1 MAYQFFANKSK
12 SRSSSSSPSPH
23 RPARSHKPPI
33 HPPPLQPPA
42 VAKSGPPNV
51 SQDTFP
57 PYPHEIPVGYVT
69 AHPFITIETVK
80 TVHIP
85 SLTRITATLLP
96 IRYPTS
102 FYTSTITDPVVASL
116 SRVAIYHDQPVA
128 AGPSPGSLP
137 GTDQV
142 IGGIR
147 CKLERQDPGKVI
159 HGREATNLYIQTL
172 HLLSAHR
179 GRGVATSL
187 LNSLIFAPTGDGNPN
202 QVSELVKHYNISS
215 VTAHVHEAN
224 EDALKWYVSRG
235 FTVQGDVVEGYYRRL
250 KPSGAKVVRLE
261 LQWEDEEAEGK
272 SQVSMDINK
281 APKKSSPNDADDEDW
296 EKVEAEDGEEDDHG
310 VQLLSDS
317 RILEGDETLSR
328 KRKAEE
334 EKGNHPQRR

>member
-1 MAYQFFANKSK
+1 MAYQFFANSK
-12 SRSSSSSPSPH
+12 SRASSSSPSPH
-23 RPARSHKPPI
+23 RPARPHKPPI
-33 HPPPLQPPA
+33 LPPPLLSSA
-42 VAKSGPPNV
+42 VAKSGPPKA

-57 PYPHEIPVGYVT
+57 PYPHEISTGYAT
-69 AHPFITIETVK
+69 GHPYITVETVK

-85 SLTRITATLLP
+85 SLTRITTTLLP

-102 FYTSTITDPVVASL
+102 FYTSTITDPVIASL
-116 SRVAIYHDQPVA
+116 SRVAIYHDHPVA
-128 AGPSPGSLP
+128 EGPSPGSLP

-147 CKLERQDPGKVI
+147 CKLEKQDPGQVI

-187 LNSLIFAPTGDGNPN
+187 LNSLLFAPTGDGIPN
-202 QVSELVKHYNISS
+202 QVSDLVKHYNISS

-235 FTVQGDVVEGYYRRL
+235 FKVQDGVVEGYYRRL

-261 LQWEDEEAEGK
+261 VQWEDEEAGGK
-272 SQVSMDINK
+272 QHVSMELNE
-281 APKKSSPNDADDEDW
+281 AANNSSPNDADDEDW
-296 EKVEAEDGEEDDHG
+296 EKVEAADGEEGDHG

-317 RILEGDETLSR
+317 RILEGDETPSR

-334 EKGNHPQRR
+334 EKGNHSQRR

>member
-1 MAYQFFANKSK
+1 MAYQFFAKSK
-12 SRSSSSSPSPH
+12 SRASSSSPSPH
-23 RPARSHKPPI
+23 RPARPHKPPI
-33 HPPPLQPPA
+33 YPAPLQPPS

-57 PYPHEIPVGYVT
+57 PYPHEIPTGYAT
-69 AHPFITIETVK
+69 GHPYITVETVK

-85 SLTRITATLLP
+85 SLTRITTTLLP

-102 FYTSTITDPVVASL
+102 FHTSTITDPVIASL
-116 SRVAIYHDQPVA
+116 SRVAIYHDHPVA

-147 CKLERQDPGKVI
+147 CKLEKQDSGQVI
-159 HGREATNLYIQTL
+159 HGRDATNLYIQTL

-187 LNSLIFAPTGDGNPN
+187 LNSLIFAPTEEGTPN
-202 QVSELVKHYNISS
+202 QVSDLVKHYNISS

-224 EDALKWYVSRG
+224 EDALKWYVARG
-235 FTVQGDVVEGYYRRL
+235 FKVQEGIVEGYYRRL
-250 KPSGAKVVRLE
+250 KPSGAKIVRLE
-261 LQWEDEEAEGK
+261 LQWEDEDAGGRPLISMELNE
-272 SQVSMDINK
+272 VSKN
-281 APKKSSPNDADDEDW
+281 SSPNDADDEDW
-296 EKVEAEDGEEDDHG
+296 EKVEAEDGEEGDHG

-317 RILEGDETLSR
+317 RILEGDETPSR

-334 EKGNHPQRR
+334 EKGNHAQRR